1 VPRVSH
7 LNYPVAYSCNS
18 INTPDTETSFLSPAP
33 ALYDFA
39 LVQINYYLCANLR
52 GYLSAPAYHTHP
64 FVIKFAIEM
73 LRTSTEQVGAGG
85 WRSHFKSSFPPPHV
99 CLPLCERQARDELFL
114 IQPQPCR
121 RSPASAY
128 RLPEGGN
135 AITSTASAVSRPL
148 VPSSDARCQTR
159 SSFDTGLCQGRHH
172 SPTPL
177 DPVPRL
183 AIPVRQLLYP
193 PSSLTTVRTA

>member
-1 VPRVSH
+1 MPRVSH

-52 GYLSAPAYHTHP
+52 EYLS
-64 FVIKFAIEM
+64 
-73 LRTSTEQVGAGG
+73 
-85 WRSHFKSSFPPPHV
+85 
-99 CLPLCERQARDELFL
+99 
-114 IQPQPCR
+114 
-121 RSPASAY
+121 ASAY
-128 RLPEGGN
+128 RTHQNLPSKCSELQRSRWEQVVGAAISNQAFLLPMSVFPSVNGKRGMNSSSSNPSLAVDHQPAPIVCPRGGN